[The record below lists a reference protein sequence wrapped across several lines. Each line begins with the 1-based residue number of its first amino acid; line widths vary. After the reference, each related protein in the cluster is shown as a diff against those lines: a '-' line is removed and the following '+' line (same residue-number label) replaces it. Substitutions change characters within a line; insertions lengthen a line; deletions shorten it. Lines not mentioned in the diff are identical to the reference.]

1 MSEDK
6 PNASSPADESSAPE
20 SSKASAQSK
29 SGRPTIPSAKSSE
42 DVSTKLLAIAKQT
55 WTKAEPLL
63 KEYGTKALLAAN
75 RGTEYFLDT
84 VLPPLIQKAIAAIP
98 TEAKNKFNA
107 QIEKIQPTLTKLK
120 PIWDKGVVPLWQKG
134 ITPTWS
140 KGLTLLRQ
148 RLPENL
154 AALTNRF
161 LTLGI
166 IGLVF
171 FVFWFFSALTPDR
184 SVAQSQP
191 AKTPVA
197 KTRPARPV
205 QPVSPPKA
213 APVIKP
219 SPAPAPVKIAP
230 KEMPAPAAPPSASP
244 VATPVAPKPE
254 IDLAE
259 IQGQLESAIARM
271 GDGIITTV
279 KAPERFQ
286 RLQVN
291 LSQDWYSLPKS
302 EQDQLAKAMAQQ
314 SQKLKFRTFEFRD
327 EQQTLLARSPVV
339 GNEVIILRRST
350 P

>member
-6 PNASSPADESSAPE
+6 PNASSPADESSSPE
-20 SSKASAQSK
+20 SSKASAQPTSV
-29 SGRPTIPSAKSSE
+29 RPTQTPSAKSSE

-75 RGTEYFLDT
+75 RGTEYFLDS
-84 VLPPLIQKAIAAIP
+84 VLPPLTQKAIAAIP
-98 TEAKNKFNA
+98 TEAKHKFNA

-120 PIWDKGVVPLWQKG
+120 PIWDKGVIPLWQKG
-134 ITPTWS
+134 IAPTWA

-154 AALTNRF
+154 SALTNRF
-161 LTLGI
+161 LTIGM
-166 IGLVF
+166 IGLVL

-184 SVAQSQP
+184 SVAQPKP

-197 KTRPARPV
+197 TTRPVRPA
-205 QPVSPPKA
+205 QPAPPPKA
-213 APVIKP
+213 APRITP
-219 SPAPAPVKIAP
+219 SPAPVKVAP
-230 KEMPAPAAPPSASP
+230 KEIPAPSASPSPSP
-244 VATPVAPKPE
+244 VATPVVPKPE
-254 IDLAE
+254 IDLAD
-259 IQGQLESAIARM
+259 IQEKLESAIARM

-291 LSQDWYSLPKS
+291 LTQDWYGLPKA

-314 SQKLKFRTFEFRD
+314 SEKLKFDTFELRD
-327 EQQTLLARSPVV
+327 EQQALIARSPVV
-339 GNEVIILRRST
+339 GNEVIILRRSA